1 MKLRLIWILL
11 LAVTLI
17 WGCKTDKTP
26 TSVLDDTDAP
36 TISDIADQNT
46 DENTPTGSIAFT
58 VNDIN
63 TDPSTLT
70 LWGSSNNQVLI
81 PDGNITFG
89 GSGTDR
95 TVVITPTQD
104 QTGSA
109 MITITVSDGDLTAN
123 DTFVLTVVDTDPHGE
138 EQLLAEFK
146 ADEGSG
152 VVKVMSRNVY
162 IGTDVDLVLE
172 AEDLEA
178 VPLLVQIAY
187 QMLQST
193 DFSSRAV
200 ALAEEIS
207 KTRPHLIGLQEMSK
221 FYIQSPG
228 DMADGGM
235 TPATDLF
242 LDFFEILMEAI
253 EAKELDYEY
262 EVAAVVKNA
271 NVELPMFT
279 GVDDM
284 GNYTFDD
291 IRIEDHDVILVRS
304 DVNYS
309 NPVAVNY
316 DSMLVVDPSIGL
328 VIPRGYVAVNAQ
340 IGQTSVVFANTH
352 LEAAYD
358 REDLRMAQ
366 VSQLLDAFKN
376 ELLPVI
382 IVGDFNS
389 QATTGTTYQFVI
401 SEGYNDVWIDNT
413 LTYNANGY
421 TFGHSS
427 NLTNSEP
434 LLFERIDFIFA
445 GPQGNPVVG
454 EGFVL
459 GDEKRDMT
467 TSGLWPSDHAGVV
480 TKLTYSVPAKLASN

>member
-1 MKLRLIWILL
+1 MKLKLIWILL

-26 TSVLDDTDAP
+26 LSAEDD
-36 TISDIADQNT
+36 S
-46 DENTPTGSIAFT
+46 
-58 VNDIN
+58 
-63 TDPSTLT
+63 
-70 LWGSSNNQVLI
+70 
-81 PDGNITFG
+81 
-89 GSGTDR
+89 
-95 TVVITPTQD
+95 
-104 QTGSA
+104 
-109 MITITVSDGDLTAN
+109 
-123 DTFVLTVVDTDPHGE
+123 DPHGE

-172 AEDLEA
+172 AEDLED

-187 QMLQST
+187 QLLQST

-253 EAKELDYEY
+253 EAKGLDYEM
-262 EVAAVVKNA
+262 AAMVKNA
-271 NVELPMFT
+271 NVELPMIT
-279 GVDDM
+279 GVDDL

-316 DSMLVVDPSIGL
+316 DSMLVVEPSIGL
-328 VIPRGYVAVNAQ
+328 VIPRGYVKVNAQ
-340 IGQTSVVFANTH
+340 VGEISLVFANTH
-352 LEAAYD
+352 IEAAPLVN
-358 REDLRMAQ
+358 LRLAQ
-366 VSQLLDAFKN
+366 TTQLLDAVKD
-376 ELLPVI
+376 ETLPVI
-382 IVGDFNS
+382 VVGDFNS
-389 QATTGTTYQFVI
+389 QATSGETYQFVI

-434 LLFERIDFIFA
+434 LLFERIDFIFT

-480 TKLTYSVPAKLASN
+480 TKLTYPVPAKLASN

>member
-1 MKLRLIWILL
+1 MNLRLIWILL

-26 TSVLDDTDAP
+26 TSVLDD
-36 TISDIADQNT
+36 N
-46 DENTPTGSIAFT
+46 
-58 VNDIN
+58 
-63 TDPSTLT
+63 
-70 LWGSSNNQVLI
+70 
-81 PDGNITFG
+81 
-89 GSGTDR
+89 
-95 TVVITPTQD
+95 
-104 QTGSA
+104 
-109 MITITVSDGDLTAN
+109 
-123 DTFVLTVVDTDPHGE
+123 DPHGE

-146 ADEGSG
+146 ADEGPG

-172 AEDLEA
+172 AEDINS
-178 VPLLVQIAY
+178 VPMLVQIAY
-187 QMLQST
+187 QLLQST

-253 EAKELDYEY
+253 EAKGLEY
-262 EVAAVVKNA
+262 EMAAVVKNA
-271 NVELPMFT
+271 NVELPMIT
-279 GVDDM
+279 GADSL

-328 VIPRGYVAVNAQ
+328 VIPRGYVKVNAQ
-340 IGQTSVVFANTH
+340 VGQISLVFANTH
-352 LEAAYD
+352 IEAAPD
-358 REDLRMAQ
+358 IDLRMAQ
-366 VSQLLDAFKN
+366 VTQLLDAFN
-376 ELLPVI
+376 DETLPVI

-427 NLTNSEP
+427 NLKNSEP
-434 LLFERIDFIFA
+434 SLFERIDFIFA

-459 GDEKRDMT
+459 GDETRDMT

-480 TKLTYSVPAKLASN
+480 AKLTYTASAKLATN

>member
-1 MKLRLIWILL
+1 MNLRLIWILL

-26 TSVLDDTDAP
+26 TSVLD
-36 TISDIADQNT
+36 
-46 DENTPTGSIAFT
+46 G
-58 VNDIN
+58 
-63 TDPSTLT
+63 TDP
-70 LWGSSNNQVLI
+70 N
-81 PDGNITFG
+81 
-89 GSGTDR
+89 
-95 TVVITPTQD
+95 
-104 QTGSA
+104 
-109 MITITVSDGDLTAN
+109 
-123 DTFVLTVVDTDPHGE
+123 GE

-172 AEDLEA
+172 AEDIES
-178 VPLLVQIAY
+178 VPMLVQIAY
-187 QMLQST
+187 QLLQST

-228 DMADGGM
+228 DMAYGGM

-253 EAKELDYEY
+253 EAKGLDYKM
-262 EVAAVVKNA
+262 AAVVKNS
-271 NVELPMFT
+271 NVELPMIT
-279 GVDDM
+279 GADSL

-328 VIPRGYVAVNAQ
+328 VIPRGYVKVNAQ
-340 IGQTSVVFANTH
+340 VGQISLVFANTH
-352 LEAAYD
+352 IEAAPD
-358 REDLRMAQ
+358 IDLRMAQ
-366 VSQLLDAFKN
+366 VTQLLDAFN
-376 ELLPVI
+376 DETLPVI

-427 NLTNSEP
+427 NLKNSEP
-434 LLFERIDFIFA
+434 SLFERIDFIFA

-480 TKLTYSVPAKLASN
+480 TKLTYSVAAKLASN

>member
-1 MKLRLIWILL
+1 MNLRLIWILL

-26 TSVLDDTDAP
+26 FSAVDD
-36 TISDIADQNT
+36 S
-46 DENTPTGSIAFT
+46 
-58 VNDIN
+58 
-63 TDPSTLT
+63 
-70 LWGSSNNQVLI
+70 
-81 PDGNITFG
+81 
-89 GSGTDR
+89 
-95 TVVITPTQD
+95 
-104 QTGSA
+104 
-109 MITITVSDGDLTAN
+109 
-123 DTFVLTVVDTDPHGE
+123 DPHGE

-146 ADEGSG
+146 ADEGAG

-172 AEDLEA
+172 AEDINS
-178 VPLLVQIAY
+178 VPMLVQIAY
-187 QMLQST
+187 QLLQST

-253 EAKELDYEY
+253 EAKGLNYEM
-262 EVAAVVKNA
+262 AAVVKNA

-279 GVDDM
+279 GADSL

-328 VIPRGYVAVNAQ
+328 VIPRGYVKVNAQ
-340 IGQTSVVFANTH
+340 VGQTSLVFANTH
-352 LEAAYD
+352 IEAAPD
-358 REDLRMAQ
+358 IDLRMAQ
-366 VSQLLDAFKN
+366 VTQLLDVFN
-376 ELLPVI
+376 DETLPVI

-389 QATTGTTYQFVI
+389 RATTGTTYNHVLY
-401 SEGYNDVWIDNT
+401 EGYTDTWIDNP
-413 LTYNANGY
+413 LIYNTNGY
-421 TFGHSS
+421 TFGHQSHLR
-427 NLTNSEP
+427 NEGP
-434 LLFERIDFIFA
+434 EGFMDRRIDFVFA
-445 GPQGNPVVG
+445 GPQGNPTIG

-459 GDEKRDMT
+459 GDEKRDKT
-467 TSGLWPSDHAGVV
+467 ASGLWPSDHAGVV
-480 TKLTYSVPAKLASN
+480 TKLTYSVAAKLASN

>member
-17 WGCKTDKTP
+17 WGCKTDKSP
-26 TSVLDDTDAP
+26 LSAEDD
-36 TISDIADQNT
+36 S
-46 DENTPTGSIAFT
+46 
-58 VNDIN
+58 
-63 TDPSTLT
+63 
-70 LWGSSNNQVLI
+70 
-81 PDGNITFG
+81 
-89 GSGTDR
+89 
-95 TVVITPTQD
+95 
-104 QTGSA
+104 
-109 MITITVSDGDLTAN
+109 
-123 DTFVLTVVDTDPHGE
+123 DPHGE
-138 EQLLAEFK
+138 EQLLAQFK

-172 AEDLEA
+172 AEDIESI
-178 VPLLVQIAY
+178 PLLVQIAY
-187 QMLQST
+187 QLLQST

-253 EAKELDYEY
+253 EAKGLDYEM
-262 EVAAVVKNA
+262 AAVVKNA
-271 NVELPMFT
+271 NVELPMIT
-279 GVDDM
+279 GVDNM

-304 DVNYS
+304 DVDYS
-309 NPVAVNY
+309 NPVAVRY

-328 VIPRGYVAVNAQ
+328 VIPRGYVKVNAQ
-340 IGQTSVVFANTH
+340 VGQISLVFANTH
-352 LEAAYD
+352 IEAAPLVN
-358 REDLRMAQ
+358 LRLAQ
-366 VSQLLDAFKN
+366 TTQLLDAVKD
-376 ELLPVI
+376 ETVPVI
-382 IVGDFNS
+382 VVGDFNS
-389 QATTGTTYQFVI
+389 QATTGETYQFVI

-434 LLFERIDFIFA
+434 SLFERIDFIFA

-480 TKLTYSVPAKLASN
+480 TKLTYPVPAKLASN